1 MVKLVKLHLDMHLIS
16 FYCFDKILAYMIHI
30 HSICPMQK
38 LTMNFHLGEISI
50 VNYLKA
56 PGNVVF

>member
-1 MVKLVKLHLDMHLIS
+1 MVKLKILHLYMHLIS
-16 FYCFDKILAYMIHI
+16 FYCFDKILAYMIHSN
-30 HSICPMQK
+30 SICPMQK